1 MSNLKASPFRYA
13 IPNSI
18 TIFAVFLAF
27 MSVYYSMQGDFQ
39 SAAWFIIFS
48 FIADTTD
55 GGVARMLNASSKF
68 GQELDSLA
76 DVINL
81 GIVPGI
87 LLVQVYEPALG
98 WGSLALGFIQTVA
111 VMGRL
116 ARFNTMGKESKDF
129 FWGLPSPHTAAA
141 ITTFILFSDAVWGEY
156 RYAGLVVTMVLINA
170 VLMYSS
176 IRYESS
182 YFIKPGNALST
193 WQGWV
198 FTSAAGIMVFY
209 PRHIFFMLT
218 LGMILSGPW
227 RAIRLKLMRSTETEP
242 V

>member
-1 MSNLKASPFRYA
+1 MLKLKTAPFRYV

-18 TIFAVFLAF
+18 TILAVFLAF
-27 MSVYYSMQGDFQ
+27 MSVYYTMQSDFQ

-55 GGVARMLNASSKF
+55 GGVARALNASSEF
-68 GQELDSLA
+68 GKEFDSLA

-116 ARFNTMGKESKDF
+116 ARFNTIGKESKNF

-156 RYAGLVVTMVLINA
+156 RYEGFVVAMVLINA
-170 VLMYSS
+170 VLMYSN

-182 YFIKPGNALST
+182 YFIKPGNALAT

-209 PRHIFFMLT
+209 PRHIFFLLT

-227 RAIRLKLMRSTETEP
+227 RAIRLRFLGSPEP
-242 V
+242 DA